1 MEGSHM
7 ALVTMETYVRIE
19 MWVIYLNVP
28 SAR

>member
-19 MWVIYLNVP
+19 MWVIYLKVP